1 MLPWLGSTAQGRFF
15 FHLPYKNRGDLQGG
29 GVVLLFWW
37 LVTVYFE
44 EAFTT
49 REPLS
54 VYMGAKITFAY
65 GFLLHAGRC
74 FVLPFVLVHLIVQ
87 NIGIYGKS
95 VQFVLQKYDLFS
107 FVKRVEHEPFNP
119 QHKTWKNF
127 TIRFVVQYCYCRGRT
142 KKALRDV

>member
-1 MLPWLGSTAQGRFF
+1 M
-15 FHLPYKNRGDLQGG
+15 
-29 GVVLLFWW
+29 
-37 LVTVYFE
+37 YFE

-54 VYMGAKITFAY
+54 VYMGAKITFPY

-107 FVKRVEHEPFNP
+107 FVKRVEQEPFNP